1 MNITGPARHVG
12 RSLFAWHPERIQPAM
27 ALRAASGISVAITLA
42 TLAGPL
48 VPTGAAIIGA
58 WSAGITLLIPEVRP
72 RPSLPLLAGV
82 AIGIAIWL
90 GDVAALHPIAGVAV
104 AGAWALLMAFVG
116 SLSSAI
122 SSVASVC
129 GVALVLAPGL
139 TVDTTGPIAA
149 AAAVGGGAI
158 QALASM
164 LPPWSRHR
172 PERHALGASYQE
184 LADYSRGLAISLTTP
199 LPTQSLLDTD
209 ATLGERRRVP
219 EPLRQAT
226 SQLYDLRAAIIAV
239 GVARAR
245 LQDDDPIAARRTAR
259 VLRDTADTLEILAEA
274 VRSQNKIPRDWEER
288 LAAAI
293 DAGPSDESGVLTT
306 RHTVAGQEIRRLQ
319 RSLHRTARLAERVT
333 EGGPASTV
341 VSRRV
346 RVRSRLAEDWQTLRA
361 NLSWQSPSARHAIR
375 AAFIIAVA
383 TALGYFT
390 PGVHGYWLPLTA
402 WIVLRSDFAAT
413 VSRGIERT
421 LGTTVGVVLATTLSL
436 VVADRSLLAAVVVA
450 VFATLAYLAMPVSYF
465 VFSLVV
471 AGFAVFQINLVVD
484 ATFTIALERGF
495 ATFAGGL
502 LAIALYWLLPTWQT
516 RRLPDLMAEL
526 IEAYRSY
533 ASLVLE
539 FQARPAERDAHQLQ
553 RAVDEVRLRRSALTA
568 AADQAAV
575 EPIGGPRPYSTDVHD
590 LEAAMERAA
599 RALIVME
606 GGVQRGDAAQLA
618 GIDEFAEAIDAAY
631 AALAEWV
638 RTGEVHPAVDLDAA
652 LEELDLALGAGS
664 QATRR
669 RRRLLDWES
678 DILVESLD
686 DARLI
691 VSEWNR
697 DS

>member
-1 MNITGPARHVG
+1 MAMRAATGIAV
-12 RSLFAWHPERIQPAM
+12 AM
-27 ALRAASGISVAITLA
+27 ALSMLIDPLPSAAL
-42 TLAGPL
+42 LL
-48 VPTGAAIIGA
+48 GA

-72 RPSLPLLAGV
+72 RPSLPLLAGL
-82 AIGIAIWL
+82 AIGIAVWL
-90 GDVAALHPIAGVAV
+90 GHIAGFHPIATVAIATV
-104 AGAWALLMAFVG
+104 WALLMAFVG
-116 SLSSAI
+116 SLSSAV

-139 TVDTTGPIAA
+139 TVSSTGLVAA
-149 AAAVGGGAI
+149 GAAVAGGAI
-158 QALASM
+158 QAVAAL

-172 PERHALGASYQE
+172 PERHALAASYHE
-184 LADYSRGLAISLTTP
+184 LARYSRGLAISLTTP

-219 EPLRQAT
+219 EPLREAT

-259 VLRDTADTLEILAEA
+259 VLRDTADTLETLAEA
-274 VRSQNKIPRDWEER
+274 VQAQNKIPRDWEEQ

-319 RSLHRTARLAERVT
+319 RSLHRTARFAERVT
-333 EGGPASTV
+333 EGSPATTV

-346 RVRSRLAEDWQTLRA
+346 RVRSRLFEDLETLRA
-361 NLSWQSPSARHAIR
+361 NVNWRSPSARHALR
-375 AAFIIAVA
+375 AAAIIAIT
-383 TALGYFT
+383 TALSFLL
-390 PGVHGYWLPLTA
+390 PGTHAYWLPLTA
-402 WIVLRSDFAAT
+402 WIVLRADFAAT

-421 LGTTVGVVLATTLSL
+421 LGTTAGVLLGSAVSL
-436 VVADRSLLAAVVVA
+436 VLVDRPAWSSVVITL
-450 VFATLAYLAMPVSYF
+450 FAIVAYLTMPVSYF

-471 AGFAVFQINLVVD
+471 AGFVVFQVNLLFHEPFEVGWQ
-484 ATFTIALERGF
+484 RGF
-495 ATFAGGL
+495 TTFAGGL
-502 LAIALYWLLPTWQT
+502 LAIGLYWLLPTWQT
-516 RRLPDLMAEL
+516 RRLPDLMADL

-533 ASLVLE
+533 AALVLE
-539 FQARPAERDAHQLQ
+539 FQARPAERNEHELRA
-553 RAVDEVRLRRSALTA
+553 AVDEARLRRSELTA
-568 AADQAAV
+568 AIDQAAV
-575 EPIGGPRPYSTDVHD
+575 EPIGGPRPYSTDVQD
-590 LEAAMERAA
+590 LEAAMERGI

-606 GGVQRGDAAQLA
+606 GGVQPGDAAQLA
-618 GIDEFAEAIDAAY
+618 GIDEFAEAIDGAY
-631 AALAEWV
+631 AALADWV
-638 RTGEVHPAVDLDAA
+638 RTGEFQPAADLDAA

-664 QATRR
+664 PATRR

-697 DS
+697 DSEGDGRPQSRLCHTWGDTG